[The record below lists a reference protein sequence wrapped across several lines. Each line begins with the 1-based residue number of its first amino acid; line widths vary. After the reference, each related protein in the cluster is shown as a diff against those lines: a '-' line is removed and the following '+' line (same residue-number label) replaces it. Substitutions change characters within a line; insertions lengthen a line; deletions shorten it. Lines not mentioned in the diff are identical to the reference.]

1 MYRQARILYR
11 QSFLLAL
18 APRRDLQHLPYCGS
32 LASHDT
38 VHFRRYALK
47 IGDYTG
53 GGEIQWLFFFFVL
66 FFFFFRVYCSS
77 TQIYTATYDD
87 GVMLCCAARDIVVTF
102 AGAQSKRKPQTI
114 NVVSEREGKTVAC
127 CAKTDAN
134 KN

>member
-1 MYRQARILYR
+1 MVLF
-11 QSFLLAL
+11 S
-18 APRRDLQHLPYCGS
+18 S
-32 LASHDT
+32 S
-38 VHFRRYALK
+38 
-47 IGDYTG
+47 
-53 GGEIQWLFFFFVL
+53 LFFYFIL
-66 FFFFFRVYCSS
+66 RVYCSS

-134 KN
+134 KNG